1 LAAFFFALSISSA
14 IYYINVIITAVPAK
28 TETLNIGGTAM
39 PVADKSCFSKDH
51 ISRHRL
57 NASHELA
64 EQAVHCLELVAEL
77 SLGGLSYQFKGGNSL
92 LLILSEPKR
101 FSIDVDVASDRTREE
116 IEQVLDA
123 IVPKYG
129 VFTRWERRQHK
140 TKPWLP
146 LSSYYLYYNSV
157 VTDAPD
163 TNIMLDVQMRR
174 SAYKTEF
181 KPVRCGDLYVS
192 DAKVELPLPSSI
204 ISDKLLTLGPATL
217 GIPIGRGKEAQRL
230 KHVYDVSRLSA
241 TLPDVGEMR
250 ESFRSCLKQENDL
263 QETDHSVDGIVKD
276 TLKFLWTTALHG
288 EQPQS
293 SDDPALSENIKG
305 LAPFAAHLFEQG
317 YGWTNLRRDM
327 ARAAVCMSA
336 AGNEKVAGEDF
347 RKLLSTPAPAD
358 FKGTLGIDDPTAA
371 YLWEGVRDWWGGG
384 FWI

>member
-1 LAAFFFALSISSA
+1 
-14 IYYINVIITAVPAK
+14 
-28 TETLNIGGTAM
+28 M
-39 PVADKSCFSKDH
+39 PVADKSRFSKEH
-51 ISRHRL
+51 IERHRL
-57 NASHELA
+57 NASPELA

-77 SLGGLSYQFKGGNSL
+77 SEGGLSYQFKGGNSL

-101 FSIDVDVASDRTREE
+101 FSIDVDVASDRSREE
-116 IEQVLDA
+116 IEKVLDA

-181 KPVRCGDLYVS
+181 KPVRCGELYVS
-192 DAKVELPLPSSI
+192 AAKVELPLPSSI

-241 TLPDVGEMR
+241 TLPCVNEMR
-250 ESFRSCLKQENDL
+250 ESFRSCLKQENEL
-263 QETDHSVDGIVKD
+263 QETNHSVEDIVKD
-276 TLKFLWTTALHG
+276 TLKFLWTTARLDK
-288 EQPQS
+288 QPS
-293 SDDPALSENIKG
+293 SSEDPALSENING
-305 LAPFAAHLFEQG
+305 LTPFAAHLFERG
-317 YGWTNLRRDM
+317 YNWQNLRRDM
-327 ARAAVCMSA
+327 ARAAVCMSVV
-336 AGNEKVAGEDF
+336 GNDKVGGSDF
-347 RKLLSTPAPAD
+347 HKLLLSAPPTD
-358 FKGTLGIDDPTAA
+358 FKGTLGIDDPFTAC
-371 YLWEGVRDWWGGG
+371 LWEGIGNWWGDN
-384 FWI
+384 FWV

>member
-1 LAAFFFALSISSA
+1 
-14 IYYINVIITAVPAK
+14 
-28 TETLNIGGTAM
+28 M
-39 PVADKSCFSKDH
+39 PVADKACFSKDH

-57 NASHELA
+57 NASPELA

-101 FSIDVDVASDRTREE
+101 FSIDVDVASDKTREE
-116 IEQVLDA
+116 IEKVLDA

-129 VFTRWERRQHK
+129 VFTKWERRQHK

-250 ESFRSCLKQENDL
+250 ESFRSCLKQENEL
-263 QETDHSVDGIVKD
+263 QETNHSVDDIVKD
-276 TLKFLWTTALHG
+276 TLKFLWTTATHG
-288 EQPQS
+288 AQPPS
-293 SDDPALSENIKG
+293 SEDPALSENIKG
-305 LAPFAAHLFEQG
+305 LAPFAAHLFETG
-317 YGWTNLRRDM
+317 YNWQNLRKDM

-336 AGNEKVAGEDF
+336 VGNDKVAGKDF
-347 RKLLSTPAPAD
+347 HALLSSVPPAD
-358 FKGTLGIDDPTAA
+358 FKGKLGIDDPLTA
-371 YLWEGVRDWWGGG
+371 YLWDGVSNWWGDN
-384 FWI
+384 FWC

>member
-1 LAAFFFALSISSA
+1 
-14 IYYINVIITAVPAK
+14 
-28 TETLNIGGTAM
+28 M
-39 PVADKSCFSKDH
+39 PVADKAHFTAEH

-57 NASHELA
+57 NASPELA

-77 SLGGLSYQFKGGNSL
+77 CEGGLSFQFKGGNSL

-101 FSIDVDVASDRTREE
+101 FSIDVDVASDKSREE
-116 IEQVLDA
+116 IESVLNS

-174 SAYKTEF
+174 SAYRTEF
-181 KPVRCGDLYVS
+181 KPVRCGGLYVS

-204 ISDKLLTLGPATL
+204 ISDKLLTLGPNTL

-241 TLPDVGEMR
+241 TNPDVGEMR
-250 ESFRSCLKQENDL
+250 ESFKSCLKQENDL
-263 QETDHSVDGIVKD
+263 QETNHTVDDIVRD
-276 TLKFLWTTALHG
+276 TLKFLWTTACFDN
-288 EQPQS
+288 PPPS
-293 SDDPALSENIKG
+293 SADPSLTENIAG
-305 LAPFAAHLFEQG
+305 LSPFAAHLFESG
-317 YGWTNLRRDM
+317 YGWMNLRRDM
-327 ARAAVCMSA
+327 ARAAVCVSA
-336 AGNEKVAGEDF
+336 VGNESISAEAF
-347 RKLLSTPAPAD
+347 RKLLTDKSPRD
-358 FKGTLGIDDPTAA
+358 FKGTLGIKDPCIACR
-371 YLWEGVRDWWGGG
+371 WEGVRDWWGSD
-384 FWI
+384 FWQR